1 MTKIDQSTVDTIDA
15 PEAGSTRFI
24 TPLDVRQSTFPTSWR
39 GYAQAAVRT
48 FLLETSEHFEQALR
62 ENERLRQEI
71 GRLEGVIRQ
80 HKEIETTLQ
89 NTMVHAQ
96 KVSDDLRTGAQL
108 EAERIVREA
117 NGRAELLM
125 AAAQNRLE
133 DAAAGDGRPEAA
145 SAAKPSARWSRSSRR
160 CTARS
165 SSSASSSAIRRC
177 SRTGHAWTSRSLRR
191 VAGSRLWLKRF
202 LSSFTVIVGTAPE
215 DIATRL
221 APGRRRRGR
230 GPVRVRAPG
239 RTLSP
244 VSLTR

>member
-1 MTKIDQSTVDTIDA
+1 MTKIDQSTTDA
-15 PEAGSTRFI
+15 PAADSARFI

-48 FLLETSEHFEQALR
+48 FLMETSEHFEQALR

-89 NTMVHAQ
+89 NTMIHAQ
-96 KVSDDLRTGAQL
+96 KVSEDLRTGAQL

-133 DAAAGDGRPEAA
+133 DAQREMDGL
-145 SAAKPSARWSRSSRR
+145 K
-160 CTARS
+160 
-165 SSSASSSAIRRC
+165 
-177 SRTGHAWTSRSLRR
+177 LRR
-191 VAGSRLWLKRF
+191 REAECTVESIIASLHSTLEFIREQQRDPKVFPHRPRMDVAS
-202 LSSFTVIVGTAPE
+202 
-215 DIATRL
+215 
-221 APGRRRRGR
+221 
-230 GPVRVRAPG
+230 
-239 RTLSP
+239 
-244 VSLTR
+244 